1 MLTIRSSSSV
11 RGKKEIMRI
20 TAGEQG
26 NYRVA
31 LPPGDYVLDV
41 QGRAPEHVC
50 AKEQPFT
57 VVANQAVRVDMDLD
71 TGIR

>member
-1 MLTIRSSSSV
+1 V
-11 RGKKEIMRI
+11 RI
-20 TAGEQG
+20 TADEQR

-31 LPPGDYVLDV
+31 LPHGDYVLDV
-41 QGRAPEHVC
+41 QGRAPGHVC

-57 VVANQAVRVDMDLD
+57 VVANQTVRVDMNLD

>member
-1 MLTIRSSSSV
+1 
-11 RGKKEIMRI
+11 MRI
-20 TAGEQG
+20 TADEQG

-41 QGRAPEHVC
+41 QGRAPGHVC
-50 AKEQPFT
+50 AKAQQFT
-57 VVANQAVRVDMDLD
+57 VVANQTARVDMDLD